1 MLNAIISITSG
12 AAKVG
17 GFDVVTQNI
26 DVKTICGFLPESPGL
41 YQKLTAKEFLEF
53 IGEKNFSVQF
63 DRFRKIRN
71 KINYYGKDISVEEV
85 KEYSEKI
92 ELLIKKLKLL
102 IKKRLK

>member
-1 MLNAIISITSG
+1 M
-12 AAKVG
+12 
-17 GFDVVTQNI
+17 
-26 DVKTICGFLPESPGL
+26 
-41 YQKLTAKEFLEF
+41 
-53 IGEKNFSVQF
+53 QF